1 MPSTVSL
8 LRSGLNSLTQ
18 RLGALVQ
25 ELPVEWRDR
34 SGGGGVV
41 IIAPEYYWGEPSAEQ
56 LNVQL
61 AIKRDYD
68 EWFDV
73 FRSVFANATDDL
85 DRRIRK
91 ADQRL
96 RMWIEMRSNWSLQA
110 DPASNEQ
117 SLRDDA
123 EQFEALL
130 SIIEASGPMP
140 PVLIPDTNAIVGN
153 PDPTQYRTLADEGSF
168 IFLLLPTVLAEL
180 DELKNTHR
188 NPDFRHKV
196 NKVITRI
203 KGWRNQGNLRSG
215 VTVDANI
222 TVRTV
227 AIEPDMQNTLTWLD
241 KENRDDRII
250 ASVLEVQSAYP
261 NARVVLITGDVNLSN
276 KADLARLA
284 TSDLV
289 SR

>member
-1 MPSTVSL
+1 MPSTVSR
-8 LRSGLNSLTQ
+8 LRSDLNSLTQ
-18 RLGALVQ
+18 RLGDLVQ
-25 ELPVEWRDR
+25 ELPIKWLDR
-34 SGGGGVV
+34 SGSGVV

-56 LNVQL
+56 LNAQL

-68 EWFDV
+68 EWFEV
-73 FRSVFANATDDL
+73 FRSVFANATDGL
-85 DRRIRK
+85 DRRIRE

-110 DPASNEQ
+110 DPESNKE

-123 EQFEALL
+123 EQFMVIL

-140 PVLIPDTNAIVGN
+140 LVLIPDTNAIVGY
-153 PDPTQYRTLADEGSF
+153 PDPTHYRTLADDGSF

-188 NPDFRHKV
+188 NPDFRDKV
-196 NKVITRI
+196 NRVITRI
-203 KGWRNQGNLRSG
+203 KGWRNQGNLRRG
-215 VTVDANI
+215 VTVDSTI
-222 TVRTV
+222 TVRAV

-276 KADLARLA
+276 KADLARLV

-289 SR
+289 NS